1 MSLVRF
7 SVAPHE
13 TLVDAFYG
21 GLLCLCHV
29 VVFVPLDLFRHESF
43 PRLSACSPTP
53 PGFSCHVVHFVP
65 RKRFNLHQMC
75 VRPCSL
81 YIIPVTFSTDQVPC
95 VLKRFLLTTGRNF
108 RHVVRELGVF
118 THGKNSHEGGVVALK
133 RHFVLWSARRGW
145 GLWRFASL
153 IPSGWRLPPIHKVMG
168 DHASRGSTPAGLF
181 RRICFCYTH
190 VIYL

>member
-21 GLLCLCHV
+21 GLLYLCHV
-29 VVFVPLDLFRHESF
+29 VVFVPLDLFRVNVK
-43 PRLSACSPTP
+43 SAQ
-53 PGFSCHVVHFVP
+53 
-65 RKRFNLHQMC
+65 RK
-75 VRPCSL
+75 
-81 YIIPVTFSTDQVPC
+81 IPVDLHFIVRLRHKASGAGQGENPAFSRVPC

-108 RHVVRELGVF
+108 VMSCVNRAFLLTGKIFSRWIGCVKTSLCPLVRPAGV
-118 THGKNSHEGGVVALK
+118 
-133 RHFVLWSARRGW
+133 

-168 DHASRGSTPAGLF
+168 DHASRGSTQPGFCCLVVLF
-181 RRICFCYTH
+181 LCGA
-190 VIYL
+190 